1 METTLKSLY
10 LVYDPEEGVD
20 FFDNKADAVSCAGKH
35 LDGYRDCAQD
45 EGWCDDVELLVVA
58 EIITCTKR
66 IESEDGEG
74 DEKESYVDYELVH
87 C

>member
-1 METTLKSLY
+1 MKKCY

-20 FFDNKADAVSCAGKH
+20 FFDNKVDAVSCAEKR
-35 LDGYRDCAQD
+35 LDGYKDCALD

-58 EIITCTKR
+58 EIITCTKKTE
-66 IESEDGEG
+66 IEDG
-74 DEKESYVDYELVH
+74 DEKVSYVDYELSV